1 MRRFE
6 LILVGLAAA
15 LPAWAVSLTATPPP
29 QPIPQSINH
38 GSLAP
43 APIESWTTGSGALLP
58 LVAADAQA
66 TRINAVDEPAGKAG
80 ATATKVAAVD
90 DATFVSKASASG
102 QKEVAAAR
110 AAIPK
115 LGNPRLKSMA
125 EMLVQDHTRANARLS
140 KLAETKG
147 WPMADKPGDAPP
159 MAGEAAGA
167 EFDRQWTAEMIAG
180 HERSA
185 ALYRAQAQSG
195 NDKDLRQFAHDTL
208 PTIEHHLAELRK
220 LQK

>member
-1 MRRFE
+1 MRRLE

-15 LPAWAVSLTATPPP
+15 LPAWSVSMTATPPP
-29 QPIPQSINH
+29 QPIPPNLNRD
-38 GSLAP
+38 SLAP
-43 APIESWTTGSGALLP
+43 APIENWTTGSGALLP
-58 LVAADAQA
+58 LVATDTQA
-66 TRINAVDEPAGKAG
+66 TRIHAVDEPTGAAG
-80 ATATKVAAVD
+80 AKVAAVD

-110 AAIPK
+110 DAIPK

-125 EMLVQDHTRANARLS
+125 EMLVQDHTRANATLS
-140 KLAETKG
+140 KLAEAKG
-147 WPMADKPGDAPP
+147 WPMADKPGAAPP

-167 EFDRQWTAEMIAG
+167 DFDRQWTAEMIAG
-180 HERSA
+180 HERSVA
-185 ALYRAQAQSG
+185 MYRAQAQSG
-195 NDKDLRQFAHDTL
+195 DDKDLRQFAHDTL